1 MDTSSQ
7 TLDAAAATA
16 TGDASSPGW
25 VQDGLMSD
33 IIGAL
38 RTVHDPEIPVNLY
51 DLGLIYRID
60 VKDQGLVEIDMTLT
74 APGCPVASEMLGW
87 VKTAVSGL
95 EGVAEAKVN
104 LVFDPPWDQSR
115 VGRSQAGTRL
125 GIGSRPGISRQFRA
139 LFATRYLATRGS
151 GG

>member
-1 MDTSSQ
+1 MMDTSSQ

-25 VQDGLMSD
+25 VQDGLISD

-115 VGRSQAGTRL
+115 MSDEAKLEL
-125 GIGSRPGISRQFRA
+125 G
-139 LFATRYLATRGS
+139 LV
-151 GG
+151 

>member
-87 VKTAVSGL
+87 VKTAVS
-95 EGVAEAKVN
+95 KS
-104 LVFDPPWDQSR
+104 QSCLR
-115 VGRSQAGTRL
+115 SALGSVKDVGRSQAGTRL

>member
-25 VQDGLMSD
+25 VQDGLMSN

-115 VGRSQAGTRL
+115 MSDEAKLEL
-125 GIGSRPGISRQFRA
+125 G
-139 LFATRYLATRGS
+139 LV
-151 GG
+151 

>member
-1 MDTSSQ
+1 MMDTSSQ

-25 VQDGLMSD
+25 IQDGLMSD

-115 VGRSQAGTRL
+115 MSDEAKLEL
-125 GIGSRPGISRQFRA
+125 G
-139 LFATRYLATRGS
+139 LV
-151 GG
+151 

>member
-1 MDTSSQ
+1 MMDTSSQ

-104 LVFDPPWDQSR
+104 LVFYPPWDQSR
-115 VGRSQAGTRL
+115 MSDEAKLEL
-125 GIGSRPGISRQFRA
+125 G
-139 LFATRYLATRGS
+139 LV
-151 GG
+151 

>member
-25 VQDGLMSD
+25 IQDGLMSD

-115 VGRSQAGTRL
+115 MSDEAKLEL
-125 GIGSRPGISRQFRA
+125 G
-139 LFATRYLATRGS
+139 LV
-151 GG
+151 

>member
-7 TLDAAAATA
+7 TLDAAAATRREMRLA
-16 TGDASSPGW
+16 RL

-38 RTVHDPEIPVNLY
+38 RTVHDQDPVNLY

-95 EGVAEAKVN
+95 EGVLKQKSI
-104 LVFDPPWDQSR
+104 LSR
-115 VGRSQAGTRL
+115 SAWISQGCRTKP
-125 GIGSRPGISRQFRA
+125 S
-139 LFATRYLATRGS
+139 
-151 GG
+151 